1 MLLLEFLPKVKFSK
15 YAYSHINTSTGL
27 CHLNVDERF
36 LLLTICFILS
46 ILKNNFTPKAFKDR
60 YLLKCSDLIFSLC
73 ALNIFQKLKLI
84 PVSCKRGFYIN
95 QVSRSAFVSNKFHST
110 KADNDRLSINF
121 VIHVCKKFLRW
132 WREFYVREAPCRS
145 LQYDRLTARHR
156 LHQPGQ
162 SQYRMWGVP
171 TRWQQ
176 WSVPTP
182 RAEAPHPTTG
192 GRELSV
198 ANQSGPISGELPNYA

>member
-1 MLLLEFLPKVKFSK
+1 MHLSQTNFIQQRQIMI
-15 YAYSHINTSTGL
+15 AYP
-27 CHLNVDERF
+27 
-36 LLLTICFILS
+36 S
-46 ILKNNFTPKAFKDR
+46 ILL
-60 YLLKCSDLIFSLC
+60 Y
-73 ALNIFQKLKLI
+73 
-84 PVSCKRGFYIN
+84 V
-95 QVSRSAFVSNKFHST
+95 
-110 KADNDRLSINF
+110 
-121 VIHVCKKFLRW
+121 KKFLRW
-132 WREFYVREAPCRS
+132 WREFYVREAPCGS

-171 TRWQQ
+171 TRWKQ

-198 ANQSGPISGELPNYA
+198 ANQSGPISGEPRIGSVYRRSSNFRCDLFCPIFPIVS

>member
-1 MLLLEFLPKVKFSK
+1 MFRFNFFHVCIKYLSEIKVD
-15 YAYSHINTSTGL
+15 T
-27 CHLNVDERF
+27 
-36 LLLTICFILS
+36 
-46 ILKNNFTPKAFKDR
+46 
-60 YLLKCSDLIFSLC
+60 
-73 ALNIFQKLKLI
+73 
-84 PVSCKRGFYIN
+84 VSCKRSFYIN

-121 VIHVCKKFLRW
+121 VICKKILRW